1 MTTTTAQPDALSK
14 IIKDNGLTTEKAGA
28 IIAALA
34 PLVEQAGA
42 LCERAGTITVT
53 DATQVSEMREARELR
68 LKLVKVRTSAER
80 ERVALKADALATG
93 KAVDACARWIRDRV
107 EPVESKLQEAEEF
120 AERAEAKRKADL
132 ASERGPKLR
141 AFGVDPSM
149 YPLGEMKPA
158 EWDRTLEG
166 ARLAF
171 EAERERARKAE
182 ADRLAQVEAERVER
196 ERINAE
202 NTRLREEAQKREAA
216 IAEERRKAKAE
227 ADAAAEKA
235 RKEREAIEEAAR
247 KERLRLQAIADT
259 ERQKREAAERAER
272 ERAAAEKKRQEAEAK
287 AAKRAAAAPDA
298 DKLRAYA
305 KAIEDV
311 PTPKMATPEGVA
323 ALRLIVS
330 ARTTL
335 AGVIMDQADQIGG
348 AA

>member
-34 PLVEQAGA
+34 PLVEQAGT
-42 LCERAGTITVT
+42 LCEQAKTIAVT

-68 LKLVKVRTSAER
+68 LKLVKVRTAAER

-93 KAVDACARWIRDRV
+93 KAVDACARWVKDKV
-107 EPVESKLQEAEEF
+107 EPVEAKLEEAEKF

-132 ASERGPKLR
+132 VAERAPKLR
-141 AFGVDPSM
+141 EYGVDPSM

-182 ADRLAQVEAERVER
+182 ADRLAQVEAERVGR
-196 ERINAE
+196 ERIKAE
-202 NTRLREEAQKREAA
+202 NDRLREEAQKREAA
-216 IAEERRKAKAE
+216 MAEERRKAKAE

-235 RKEREAIEEAAR
+235 RKEREALEETAR
-247 KERLRLQAIADT
+247 QERLRLQGIADT
-259 ERQKREAAERAER
+259 ERQKREAAEKETADRL
-272 ERAAAEKKRQEAEAK
+272 AAEKKQRDAEARK
-287 AAKRAAAAPDA
+287 ARKAAAAPDA
-298 DKLRAYA
+298 TKLRAWA
-305 KAIEDV
+305 KSLRTS
-311 PTPKMATPEGVA
+311 PMPHMATPEGTA
-323 ALRLIVS
+323 ALRAIVER
-330 ARTTL
+330 AEHL
-335 AGVIMDQADQIGG
+335 WLFIEDQAEQIGG
-348 AA
+348 A